1 MQTRI
6 LYSVCVSLAIS
17 FHIRPL
23 PLSPFPIALRPT
35 DRSGWPTTAIHTI
48 IACVESS
55 WGEQS
60 TGRGRAGERNG
71 KMVDL
76 FAWLAERD
84 IAQQLA
90 GTPNTHRGLPFSHKL
105 LRGINHFCSA
115 ERSRPFVTFIRRRD
129 SRNLEQS
136 LSPGH
141 LQIDRGAP
149 QPATQSKNTYES
161 FQPTTNFPLSFS
173 ASVLPLSPLS
183 PSFQTRSHARGRGD
197 SA

>member
-17 FHIRPL
+17 FHIRPP
-23 PLSPFPIALRPT
+23 PLSPPPFPIALRPT

-60 TGRGRAGERNG
+60 TGRERAGERNG

-90 GTPNTHRGLPFSHKL
+90 GTPNTDRGLPFSHRL
-105 LRGINHFCSA
+105 LRGINYSCSA
-115 ERSRPFVTFIRRRD
+115 VRSGSFAAFLERRD

-141 LQIDRGAP
+141 LQIDRGAQ
-149 QPATQSKNTYES
+149 QPATQSKKTYES
-161 FQPTTNFPLSFS
+161 FQPTTNFPLS
-173 ASVLPLSPLS
+173 
-183 PSFQTRSHARGRGD
+183 PSLHFRPPFRPGTIGVD